1 MSVYLG
7 MMYHLIEIFKERDDF
22 ADELSG
28 YYTWNASA
36 KLIMIGSEHG
46 SAVTSLLV

>member
-22 ADELSG
+22 ADELSKCYMG
-28 YYTWNASA
+28 NASA
-36 KLIMIGSEHG
+36 RLIMIGSEHG
-46 SAVTSLLV
+46 PAVTSLLV